1 MEDSK
6 IVELYFDRNEKAID
20 ETAKKYGKYCYSIAN
35 SILSDSGDAE
45 EIVNDT
51 YLEAWNAIPPHRP
64 SVLSTFLGKLTRRI
78 SIDRYRRRTAE
89 KRGGGEIPLILDELD
104 ECIPSGFTV
113 EREIEDC
120 LIRDTVNS
128 FLSGLCEEERRV
140 FVLRYFYGKSY
151 DEISRATG
159 LSVSRTA
166 TVLYR
171 TRVKLKEK
179 LEKEFLA

>member
-6 IVELYFDRNEKAID
+6 IVELYFERNEKAVD
-20 ETAKKYGKYCYSIAN
+20 ETAKKYGKYCYSIAS

-45 EIVNDT
+45 ESVNDT

-89 KRGGGEIPLILDELD
+89 KRGGGELPVLLDELD
-104 ECIPSGFTV
+104 ECIPSSFTV
-113 EREIEDC
+113 EREIEDS
-120 LIRDTVNS
+120 LLRDTVNA
-128 FLSGLCEEERRV
+128 FLSGLSEEERKT
-140 FVLRYFYGKSY
+140 FVLRYWYGKSY
-151 DEISRATG
+151 EEICRVTG
-159 LSVSRTA
+159 SSISRTA

-171 TRVKLKEK
+171 TRVKLKTK
-179 LEKEFLA
+179 LEKELLL